1 MQGAR
6 CDRRDRMPNGMHGGP
21 RWIGNLHLES
31 ERQLKCQ
38 DREQEAS

>member
-6 CDRRDRMPNGMHGGP
+6 CDRRDLMRSGMHAGP
-21 RWIGNLHLES
+21 RCIGNLGLQS